1 MNQTRRNNAR
11 RGFTLVELLVV
22 IGIIALLIS
31 ILMPS
36 MNKARQAA
44 YKIKCAANIRSML
57 QASFIRCQEQRN
69 SAYFPNDDGGDDSLG
84 HLIPQYIKDP
94 NTALCPAASNT
105 IRRDVFFSGAGADH
119 RYPVKVLQDIAV
131 SATDRFS
138 VGHSYEPFAWYS
150 GGVWADGRT
159 LDGRKFGSYN
169 GQMGISNTLDP
180 RYKTIGSEG
189 DTPIAV
195 LKKFGKL
202 IGPTTTIL
210 IADIDKDSSSDFNK
224 MNNWPNKGNNHGE
237 DGANFGF
244 GDGHVEFVRRGPEY
258 IKTFVNSY
266 QGLAQN
272 AVFTQKNCPGLII
285 SSTTV
290 PGDRFGRTWNRY
302 VYTK

>member
-1 MNQTRRNNAR
+1 MNNTRRNAVR

-22 IGIIALLIS
+22 IGIIAMLIA
-31 ILMPS
+31 ILMPGL
-36 MNKARQAA
+36 NRARQAA

-57 QASFIRCQEQRN
+57 QASFLRCQENRN

-84 HLIPQYIKDP
+84 HLVPQYIKDP
-94 NTALCPAASNT
+94 SVALCPAASNT
-105 IRRDVFFSGAGADH
+105 IRRDVFFSTTGWEH
-119 RYPVKVLQDIAV
+119 RYPLKVLQDIAV
-131 SATDRFS
+131 SASDRNS
-138 VGHSYEPFAWYS
+138 VGHSYEPFAWYT
-150 GGVWADGRT
+150 GGVWADGRV
-159 LDGRKFGSYN
+159 LDGRKFGTYN

-180 RYKTIGSEG
+180 RYKTPNTEA
-189 DTPIAV
+189 DAPLAV

-202 IGPTTTIL
+202 VGPTTTIL
-210 IADIDKDSSSDFNK
+210 IADIDKDSTTDFAK

-237 DGANFGF
+237 EGANFGF

-272 AVFTQKNCPGLII
+272 TVFTQKYCPGLII

-290 PGDRFGRTWNRY
+290 SGDRYGRSWSRY
-302 VYTK
+302 VFTN